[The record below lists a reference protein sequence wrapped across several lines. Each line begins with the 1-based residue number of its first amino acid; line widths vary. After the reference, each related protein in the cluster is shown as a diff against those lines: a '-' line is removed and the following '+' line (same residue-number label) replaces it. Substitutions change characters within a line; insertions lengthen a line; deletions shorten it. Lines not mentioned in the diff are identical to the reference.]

1 MTFLRC
7 VLLTALLVLTA
18 SLGHHSATAQQS
30 SRKQS
35 SQQQP
40 PPPPKLPKIQD
51 DFAELDDTTSSKA
64 VFAGASDRFVNTT
77 LENSRQQYLRA
88 LSFINKGDT
97 VRAAKAFETSIEI
110 LNKLTDFPKIEE
122 NPDFTDLMQS
132 IIDDYEHYIQSID
145 NLSENSPFFVLRD
158 KFFQEIDKE
167 GSPLY
172 NELTFQKERP
182 SRQNVIPLRL
192 PESSSAMVNIVGM
205 KGVPLQIPMTDN
217 EVTQKTVEFFTNQG
231 ARKYFQ
237 KWLERAGRWFP
248 MMRRIAREEGA
259 PEEIIYLS
267 MIESALIPKAVSRAQ
282 AVGLWQFIKS
292 TGQLYGL
299 DAGYWLDERR
309 EPEKATR
316 AAMRHLKD
324 LYNEF
329 GDWHLAMAA
338 YNCGVGGVR
347 RAIARTGMSN
357 PDYWDIRAKLPRET
371 RGYVPLYIAAAKV
384 CMNPEAYG
392 FINIPLEEAY
402 KYDTVAVTESVDF
415 KVLAKCAGITT
426 DDLEEFNPEL
436 SRSAT
441 PPGGEY
447 WLKLPP
453 GTKNTFLANFGKLSN
468 DDKQTWTLHQVSSKE
483 TIQSIAKKYGISA
496 SLITEANG
504 LTGRKKRISA
514 GMMLKIPKEAG
525 DADSDEAEEPMQGAA
540 VASNSKPKSKLEEYD
555 TRRERERERKERE
568 KELKEQREKERT
580 EKAAEKTDKEKTE
593 KTEQREK
600 DRADKSN
607 DKAEKAPE
615 PAPERPTKERVE
627 RSERPERPERTESV
641 VAAIPA
647 NSKKISHSVVQGET
661 LFSIATRYGVR
672 LAELRNWNNIPYNSD
687 KLSLDEPLTVYVPK
701 NFRDESKPSTT
712 MITHAVKQGETL
724 AKIADDYEVSVQDIR
739 KASGLSSKA
748 RLFIGQQLR
757 VPAKADGRRAQQD
770 PVPTPTVAQSQQVSS
785 PQQPTQRPS
794 LSGVTMHQIKK
805 GETIRDVAERY
816 GVSSSDLAKW
826 NPSLKSG
833 RIYAGAEIKIYAPG
847 TAQGGAPSAG
857 KSSKTYT
864 VIEGDTAYSIAKK
877 FGISVQQLQKLN
889 RGLREN
895 NLSIGQQ
902 LRVAE

>member
-18 SLGHHSATAQQS
+18 SLGHHSSTAQQP

-35 SQQQP
+35 SQQQ
-40 PPPPKLPKIQD
+40 PPPKLPKIQD
-51 DFAELDDTTSSKA
+51 DFAELDDTTSAKP

-77 LENSRQQYLRA
+77 LESSRQQYLRA
-88 LSFINKGDT
+88 LSLINKGDT

-145 NLSENSPFFVLRD
+145 NLSETSPFFVLRD

-167 GSPLY
+167 TAPLY

-182 SRQNVIPLRL
+182 SRQSVIPLRL
-192 PESSSAMVNIVGM
+192 PESNSAMVNIVGM

-299 DAGYWLDERR
+299 DAGYWIDERR

-402 KYDTVAVTESVDF
+402 RYDTIAVSESVDF
-415 KVLAKCAGITT
+415 KVLAKCAGITP

-496 SLITEANG
+496 GVISEANG

-525 DADSDEAEEPMQGAA
+525 DDTSADAAEEPMQGAS
-540 VASNSKPKSKLEEYD
+540 VASNTSKSRSKLEEYD
-555 TRRERERERKERE
+555 ARREKERERREREKEF
-568 KELKEQREKERT
+568 KEQREKERA
-580 EKAAEKTDKEKTE
+580 ERAEKSSEKQSE
-593 KTEQREK
+593 KSSEKINEQP
-600 DRADKSN
+600 DRIQPQK
-607 DKAEKAPE
+607 
-615 PAPERPTKERVE
+615 
-627 RSERPERPERTESV
+627 ERTERAEKERAE
-641 VAAIPA
+641 VAAVTSVAIPP
-647 NSKKISHSVVQGET
+647 NSKKIAHSVVQGET
-661 LFSIATRYGVR
+661 LFSISTHYGVR
-672 LAELRNWNNIPYNSD
+672 LADLRNWNNIPYNSD
-687 KLSLDEPLTVYVPK
+687 KLSLDEPLTVYVPR
-701 NFRDESKPSTT
+701 NFRDDAKPSTT
-712 MITHAVKQGETL
+712 IITHTVKQGETL

-739 KASGLSSKA
+739 TTSGLSSKA

-757 VPAKADGRRAQQD
+757 VPAKSDSRRPQQD
-770 PVPTPTVAQSQQVSS
+770 PAPTPAVTQTTSSQQMPSV
-785 PQQPTQRPS
+785 QQSTQRPS

-805 GETIRDVAERY
+805 GETIRDIAERY
-816 GVSSSDLAKW
+816 GVSASDLAKW
-826 NPSLKSG
+826 NPSLKAG
-833 RIYAGAEIKIYAPG
+833 RIYAGAEIKIYAQG
-847 TAQGGAPSAG
+847 AAQGGAPSVG
-857 KSSKTYT
+857 KSSRTYT
-864 VIEGDTAYSIAKK
+864 VVEGDTAYSIAKK
-877 FGISVQQLQKLN
+877 FGVTVQQLQKLN